1 MVSLLAIVILLVLT
15 LACALRPGR
24 LSYLL
29 AAVYCAWHLAQMAL
43 FDVNYVLV
51 LGQRYYLGQP
61 YWWLMV
67 AGLLFSIMGLAS
79 SFRRVPAGEKNTGEK
94 NAGSVPV
101 AGPEPAPSDAD
112 PAAAAASTQDT
123 STAPATSY
131 GFRPTDPTCPYVMVE
146 PPGSERPDDVSPA
159 GPGLTDAG

>member
-1 MVSLLAIVILLVLT
+1 MVSLLAVALSLVLT

-29 AAVYCAWHLAQMAL
+29 AAAYFTWVLVQMAL
-43 FDVNYVLV
+43 FDVNYVMV
-51 LGQRYYLGQP
+51 ARDRYYLGQP

-67 AGLLFSIMGLAS
+67 AGLLFSTMGLAA
-79 SFRRVPAGEKNTGEK
+79 SFRRAPAGEK
-94 NAGSVPV
+94 NAGSVSV
-101 AGPEPAPSDAD
+101 AGPEPAPSDAAS
-112 PAAAAASTQDT
+112 AAAAASTQDT
-123 STAPATSY
+123 SPAPATSY

-146 PPGSERPDDVSPA
+146 PPGSERPDDVPPT

>member
-1 MVSLLAIVILLVLT
+1 MVSLLAIVLSLVLT

-29 AAVYCAWHLAQMAL
+29 AAAYFTWVLVQMAL

-51 LGQRYYLGQP
+51 ARDRYYLGQP

-67 AGLLFSIMGLAS
+67 AGLLFSAMGLAA
-79 SFRRVPAGEKNTGEK
+79 SFRRAPAGEK
-94 NAGSVPV
+94 NAGSAP
-101 AGPEPAPSDAD
+101 AADPEPAPLAAAD
-112 PAAAAASTQDT
+112 PVAAAASTQDT
-123 STAPATSY
+123 SPAPTASY

>member
-1 MVSLLAIVILLVLT
+1 MVSLLAIVLSLVLT

-29 AAVYCAWHLAQMAL
+29 AAAYCAWHLAQMAL
-43 FDVNYVLV
+43 FDVNYVMV
-51 LGQRYYLGQP
+51 ARDRYYLGQP

-67 AGLLFSIMGLAS
+67 AGLLFSTMGLAA
-79 SFRRVPAGEKNTGEK
+79 SFRRAPAGEK
-94 NAGSVPV
+94 NAGSVSV
-101 AGPEPAPSDAD
+101 AGPELAPSEAD
-112 PAAAAASTQDT
+112 SAPAAASTQDT
-123 STAPATSY
+123 SPAPATSY

-146 PPGSERPDDVSPA
+146 PPGSEHPDDVSPA

>member
-1 MVSLLAIVILLVLT
+1 MVSLVVIVLSLVLT

-29 AAVYCAWHLAQMAL
+29 AAAYFTWVLVQMAL
-43 FDVNYVLV
+43 FDVNYVMV
-51 LGQRYYLGQP
+51 ARDRYYLGQP

-67 AGLLFSIMGLAS
+67 AGLLFSTMGLAA
-79 SFRRVPAGEKNTGEK
+79 SFRRAPAGEK

-112 PAAAAASTQDT
+112 SAPAAASTQDT
-123 STAPATSY
+123 SPAPATSY

-159 GPGLTDAG
+159 GPGHADAG

>member
-1 MVSLLAIVILLVLT
+1 MVSLLAIALSLVLT

-29 AAVYCAWHLAQMAL
+29 AAAYFTWVLVQMAL
-43 FDVNYVLV
+43 FDVNYVMV
-51 LGQRYYLGQP
+51 ARDRYYLGQP

-67 AGLLFSIMGLAS
+67 AGLLFSTMGLAA
-79 SFRRVPAGEKNTGEK
+79 SFRRAPAGEK
-94 NAGSVPV
+94 NAGSVSV

-112 PAAAAASTQDT
+112 SAAAAASTKDT
-123 STAPATSY
+123 SPAPATSY

-146 PPGSERPDDVSPA
+146 PPGSERPDDVPPA

>member
-29 AAVYCAWHLAQMAL
+29 AAAYCAWNLALTAL
-43 FDVNYVLV
+43 ADVNCVLV
-51 LGQRYYLGQP
+51 LGQRYYLGRP

-67 AGLLFSIMGLAS
+67 AGLLFSTMGLAA
-79 SFRRVPAGEKNTGEK
+79 SFRRVPAGEK

-101 AGPEPAPSDAD
+101 AGTEPAPSDTGSV
-112 PAAAAASTQDT
+112 AAAATSAQDT
-123 STAPATSY
+123 SPAPTISY

-159 GPGLTDAG
+159 GPGHADAG